1 MSTQVLTRGKIE
13 LLVKDGVQYVRRVV
27 VHSASADQEIALSG
41 RVDSRTDSAGSG
53 RTDSRTDSSDVRRT
67 DSRVDPPVGGRTDS
81 RVDPAGGGR
90 TDRRIEPVGVSNTS
104 APSAM
109 SLQQKAE
116 DLLAEYQRL
125 YGVRMTGT
133 GVEVDNAAQY
143 REAEIELL
151 FAIDSFANAAQL
163 YSRLTASL
171 HDRQS
176 MRGATLAMAR
186 QARRTDRIISTTNS
200 RAADALAIKWDSLRL
215 DVLKLMQTYNIS
227 SSEIEN

>member
-1 MSTQVLTRGKIE
+1 
-13 LLVKDGVQYVRRVV
+13 
-27 VHSASADQEIALSG
+27 
-41 RVDSRTDSAGSG
+41 
-53 RTDSRTDSSDVRRT
+53 
-67 DSRVDPPVGGRTDS
+67 
-81 RVDPAGGGR
+81 
-90 TDRRIEPVGVSNTS
+90 
-104 APSAM
+104 M

-143 REAEIELL
+143 REPEIELL

-171 HDRQS
+171 RDRQS
-176 MRGATLAMAR
+176 VRGATLAMAK

-200 RAADALAIKWDSLRL
+200 RAADTLAIKWDSLRL
-215 DVLKLMQTYNIS
+215 VVL
-227 SSEIEN
+227 